1 MEFRGYELREWE
13 KADRIRPGR
22 RAMSGLGLSWC
33 RRATKFVMLFVV
45 LALVSGL
52 EKSAA
57 KPQADADDKAA
68 AQRGRKQF
76 EQSCGFCHGADATGA
91 RGPDLVRSP
100 LVAHDVKGNQIGP
113 VIREGRPDK
122 GMPAMPVSDAQIL
135 DVAAFLHARAAE
147 ALRSSSVPKEYPV
160 ERLLTGSAEAG
171 KAFFNGA
178 GGCNK
183 CHSASGDLAG
193 IAGKHSPIDLEARML
208 YPKGKH
214 ATAVVTLPSGEQV
227 QGEVKHA
234 DDFVIGLRD
243 ASGWYR
249 SFQRDRVKVQLQ
261 DPLAA
266 HRELLE
272 KLTQADVHNLFAYLE
287 TLK

>member
-1 MEFRGYELREWE
+1 
-13 KADRIRPGR
+13 
-22 RAMSGLGLSWC
+22 MSGHGLSWC
-33 RRATKFVMLFVV
+33 RRATNLAVFWAVFVLLISIQN
-45 LALVSGL
+45 LAARPQVS
-52 EKSAA
+52 
-57 KPQADADDKAA
+57 ADDKASA
-68 AQRGRKQF
+68 ESGRKQF

-91 RGPDLVRSP
+91 RGPDLVRSS
-100 LVAHDVKGNQIGP
+100 LVAHDVKGQQIGE
-113 VIREGRPDK
+113 VIHQGRPDK
-122 GMPAMPVSDAQIL
+122 GMPAMPLTDSQVA

-147 ALRSSSVPKEYPV
+147 ALHSASVPKTYPV
-160 ERLLTGSAEAG
+160 EKLLTGNAEAG
-171 KAFFNGA
+171 RAFFDGP

-183 CHSASGDLAG
+183 CHSATGDLAG

-208 YPKGKH
+208 YPEGKH

-227 QGEVKHA
+227 KGELKHA
-234 DDFVIGLRD
+234 DDFVIALRD

-249 SFQRDRVKVQLQ
+249 SFRRDRVKVELQ

-272 KLTQADVHNLFAYLE
+272 RLTQADVHNLFAFLE

>member
-1 MEFRGYELREWE
+1 MNGH
-13 KADRIRPGR
+13 GV
-22 RAMSGLGLSWC
+22 SVC
-33 RRATKFVMLFVV
+33 RRGTKFVMLSV
-45 LALVSGL
+45 ALVLVMGL
-52 EKSAA
+52 EHLAA
-57 KPQADADDKAA
+57 KQQTDAEDKMSEE
-68 AQRGRKQF
+68 RGRKQF

-113 VIREGRPDK
+113 VIRQGRPDK
-122 GMPAMPVSDAQIL
+122 GMPAMPLSDAQIL
-135 DVAAFLHARAAE
+135 DVAAFLHARSAE
-147 ALRSSSVPKEYPV
+147 ALHSASVPKGYPV
-160 ERLLTGSAEAG
+160 EKLLTGNAEAG

-183 CHSASGDLAG
+183 CHSATGDLAG

-208 YPKGKH
+208 YPAGKH
-214 ATAVVTLPSGEQV
+214 ATAVLTLPSGEHV
-227 QGEVKHA
+227 QGEVQHV
-234 DDFVIGLRD
+234 DDFVIALRD

-249 SFQRDRVKVQLQ
+249 SFQRDRVKVELQ

>member
-1 MEFRGYELREWE
+1 MSGHEVSVY
-13 KADRIRPGR
+13 R
-22 RAMSGLGLSWC
+22 RAMI
-33 RRATKFVMLFVV
+33 FVMLFV
-45 LALVSGL
+45 ALVLVMGL
-52 EKSAA
+52 ENSAA
-57 KPQADADDKAA
+57 KPQGDAEDKTAPE
-68 AQRGRKQF
+68 RGRKQF

-100 LVAHDVKGNQIGP
+100 LVAHDVKANLIGP
-113 VIREGRPDK
+113 VIRQGRPDK
-122 GMPAMPVSDAQIL
+122 GMPAMPLSDAQIL

-147 ALRSSSVPKEYPV
+147 AVKSASVPKGYPA
-160 ERLLTGSAEAG
+160 EKLLTGSAEAG
-171 KAFFNGA
+171 KAFFNGS

-183 CHSASGDLAG
+183 CHSATGDLAG
-193 IAGKHSPIDLEARML
+193 VAGKHSPIDLEARML
-208 YPKGKH
+208 YPVGKH
-214 ATAVVTLPSGEQV
+214 ASAVVTLPSGEQV
-227 QGEVKHA
+227 QGEVRHA
-234 DDFVIGLRD
+234 DDFVIAVCD

-249 SFQRDRVKVQLQ
+249 SFQRDRVKVELQ